1 MVEPRQH
8 VAFIFQYP
16 QRIMLFADRPVALV
30 SGVQIFARCA
40 SFAFLIVAAQADL
53 VRPGGAGAFDDGA
66 NGDAETIGISA
77 CVKSTQI
84 ATTGP
89 FDRRRGRCWRGRS
102 GRSGRSDC
110 GNGGWRCGRYRGCRR
125 DLLRTVAFQRQQQI
139 VDFDAFGRIG
149 EAGKFDDGG
158 KFSGITLPRR
168 SLHHLPHGLG
178 QFGKSGCGAR
188 QTRQQY

>member
-1 MVEPRQH
+1 M
-8 VAFIFQYP
+8 
-16 QRIMLFADRPVALV
+16 
-30 SGVQIFARCA
+30 
-40 SFAFLIVAAQADL
+40 
-53 VRPGGAGAFDDGA
+53 RPGGSSAFDDGA
-66 NGDAETIGISA
+66 NGDAETVGVAA

-102 GRSGRSDC
+102 GRSYSNGR
-110 GNGGWRCGRYRGCRR
+110 WRCGCYRGCRR

-149 EAGKFDDGG
+149 ETGKFDHGG

-178 QFGKSGCGAR
+178 QFGKSGCGAC
-188 QTRQQY
+188 QTRQHY